1 MAEIINYATPKGKSE
16 VEEAILQLS
25 EKAEKGNKQATREL
39 DDILYTLERYEDGM
53 PHSRQLRGRLYEL
66 RPGRYRI
73 LYFRWQGKLV
83 LLTMF
88 RKSTQQT
95 PVHEIERAESRM
107 KDWLNLY
114 KE

>member
-53 PHSRQLRGRLYEL
+53 PHSRQLRGVFMNCVPEGTESFTFV
-66 RPGRYRI
+66 GRVNWY
-73 LYFRWQGKLV
+73 Y
-83 LLTMF
+83 
-88 RKSTQQT
+88 
-95 PVHEIERAESRM
+95 
-107 KDWLNLY
+107 
-114 KE
+114 